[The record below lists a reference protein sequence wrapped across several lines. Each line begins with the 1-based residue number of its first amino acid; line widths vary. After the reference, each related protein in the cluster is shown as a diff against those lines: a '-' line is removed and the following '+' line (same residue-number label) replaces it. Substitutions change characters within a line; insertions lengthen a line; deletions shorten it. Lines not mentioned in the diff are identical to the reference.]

1 VKTRSNLTKSEKR
14 TDSANAE
21 RLKFAGLAIGVENAA
36 SSEAPLLRIDQ
47 SEYSD
52 IYAGT
57 RAGMALA
64 ICLRVEAL
72 TSGITLR
79 DDLAEITIRGCED
92 AEIFLVSPP
101 PEKSLGYRVLGWLDL
116 PQCSV
121 LNHRIFRGRPLPRGV
136 IFDGI
141 LVAQSFARLPSQF
154 QTGMLISAKIRFAD
168 QGNVFTSEVRLSVA
182 RCEQSLERREKRPNL
197 FGTGYRD
204 SSPAQDQDLT
214 GENSKPMSGIASVNK
229 KEPVRRSHV

>member
-1 VKTRSNLTKSEKR
+1 MKTRSNLTKTEKR

-64 ICLRVEAL
+64 ICLRVDVL
-72 TSGITLR
+72 KSGITLCN
-79 DDLAEITIRGCED
+79 DFEITIPGCEGANFFLAQP
-92 AEIFLVSPP
+92 AEG
-101 PEKSLGYRVLGWLDL
+101 SLRYKVFGWADF
-116 PQCSV
+116 QGDDV
-121 LNHRIFRGRPLPRGV
+121 LNHRIFNGRSLPLDRNL
-136 IFDGI
+136 DGI
-141 LVAQSFARLPSQF
+141 LLAQSFDPLPSQF
-154 QTGMLISAKIRFAD
+154 QSGMLIPATIRFTD
-168 QGNVFTSEVRLSVA
+168 LSGNDFTSDVRLGVE
-182 RCEQSLERREKRPNL
+182 RCEQSLVRPEKRPNRVEAS
-197 FGTGYRD
+197 YRD

-229 KEPVRRSHV
+229 EEPAKRSHV